1 MDTIHQKKYIYKK
14 IFFCGAFHQ
23 QSYHLCFCF
32 FDQGLAEKYKK
43 TMAWI
48 VLRWA
53 SSETRSSSRR
63 HQRSGDLKENHGVFD
78 FELSREDMDLLK
90 ELDRS

>member
-1 MDTIHQKKYIYKK
+1 MTVGFYDENMNAKDFVLNTEFGRKWMK

-32 FDQGLAEKYKK
+32 FDQGMAEKYK
-43 TMAWI
+43 
-48 VLRWA
+48 
-53 SSETRSSSRR
+53 

>member
-1 MDTIHQKKYIYKK
+1 MDTIHQKKNIYKK

-32 FDQGLAEKYKK
+32 FDQGLAEKYK
-43 TMAWI
+43 
-48 VLRWA
+48 
-53 SSETRSSSRR
+53 